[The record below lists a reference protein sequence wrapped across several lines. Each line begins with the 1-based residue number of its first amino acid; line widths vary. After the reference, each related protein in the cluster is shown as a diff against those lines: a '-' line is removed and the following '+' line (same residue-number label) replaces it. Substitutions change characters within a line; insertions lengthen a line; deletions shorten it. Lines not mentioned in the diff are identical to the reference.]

1 MKTLYTMHKTVLVII
16 LVCLT
21 AFSGNA
27 WGADY
32 TCSFTTLT
40 EGDNISSYTASHTHT
55 AGGVTWTVYGNQ
67 SLNESDIR
75 VGGKNTTATNRTLT
89 SGQIP
94 IAVKKFTI
102 NHLGTGNGKSSEIT
116 INSIKLEVAN
126 NSSFTSADVI
136 TKNNPS
142 VSSSGLLDYTPTT
155 GTSWAA
161 NSYYRVTVNYQITGT
176 NNCYI
181 KISSFVCTEYAV
193 PHTVTFNAQGGT
205 CATSSLEEASARAGV
220 TLPAASPSTSCTAEG
235 WGFYGWATAQCS
247 SSTTTAPT
255 IVGKAG
261 DTYYPSTDITLH
273 AVYAKGEYTK
283 ETSAITAGGKYLIV
297 ANSGGSNYIMTN
309 TYSTYEVEDDEYGQL
324 AGKQI
329 DETNTTNHTYSAVDI
344 SPNYVFT
351 IVTASSVEVNTGDW
365 MIENVVDENYLSVD
379 YEDIYLSYAS
389 MSSGRDGNTITLGEG
404 GTWQIENAYNSGA
417 NKLYYDASENQFQSN
432 STASNLLL
440 YKETIT
446 PTYYSN
452 PTCCEDDPTIG
463 GTAQLKTSGTFS
475 LGQVDVE
482 CTSATV
488 QSNCEWTDYGFIWS
502 ESVNTT
508 ATLQLNSDGSAPS
521 GVTKVQVGTSGD
533 ASSFNGSLEK
543 SSFETG
549 HTYYYRAY
557 VKNCYYDGS
566 YVYSNTSTLASFTP
580 YTISYNNNGESGTID
595 TKVVNTGGSVTLSD
609 GTGFTKDHY
618 HIDHWALNSAEGAS
632 HAKGSTYSSITANAT
647 FYAIWAI
654 NTHTFIWS
662 FNGGSSSETAGEDY
676 TDDNDE
682 MEYGATITYPSSS
695 SMSKTGYTFTG
706 WSTTTTTMPDE
717 DLDIS
722 ANWSAVNYD
731 VTYHLN
737 GGTGV
742 LDRTYTIETA
752 TFSLATPTKEG
763 YQFAGWYANSDLST
777 GGVQTQI
784 TVGSTGDKEYWAKWT
799 ANTYKVQFNANGG
812 TGSMSDQNFT
822 YDAPKKALSANTFTP
837 ATGKYFAGWSTTS
850 SGDVEYTDK
859 QSVNNLTTT
868 NSATV
873 KLYAVWA
880 DHTYTNYRTNCVER
894 YDITLDDGEV
904 ATTYNGSAKVK
915 ENGTTLVKLVAPMK
929 TGYTLTG
936 YYTAKSGGVLIADK
950 DGNLKENVTVSTD
963 DWTDGDGKWV
973 LGDGATFYA
982 YWSAKT
988 YTITLDAVGGS
999 SGSESVTL
1007 TYKSG
1012 SHDGITNPTKTG
1024 YDFGGW
1030 YSGVGGTGTLVI
1042 NSSGTLQNSV
1052 TIETIGW
1059 TDASG
1064 NWILD
1069 GTATLYAKWTEKTT
1083 TVSFNQNS
1091 GTGGQT
1097 SNLTATYA
1105 ATMPAI
1111 SGTPTRAGYYFG
1123 GYYDGEGGTGT
1134 QYYTAAGASARSWD
1148 KDNASLTLYA
1158 RWYGDLKAWCDPD
1171 NISITGDVHLTSYK
1185 DIYVNSTAAAGN
1197 LINFSCS
1204 ELGSATAIEVAYLNA
1219 DAADAEVAKESSLFR
1234 LCDGSDYS
1242 AADNIDIAA
1251 SRALDKNFSIKYQPS
1266 TFNQLDNYKLQLKLK
1281 NGDLVLKT
1289 ITSDAI
1295 LHGRALP
1302 EEFVIAVKNG
1312 DTWVALPND
1321 LATTLGD
1328 QSDIAPTAI
1337 VVDNATTPTQADYA
1351 PANAVYKV
1359 IAKKNDGHRSSIR
1372 LTATGS
1378 NYLRGSST
1386 ADNSKLCLSTS
1397 NYDDEDWYLKSSN
1410 LSVYEIAFD
1419 PTTVPAKKMGLYT
1432 KSTRTYMGYSSTQTN
1447 ANIYLLPIE
1456 TKYAVIEA
1464 SPTDWSKNALAV
1476 TAEEA
1481 GEATQ
1486 VEGRIEDGTPTS
1498 KVTLSSEGSDHTAEF
1513 SKDEVDFSGKEG
1525 QNLLLLWYNG
1535 SGELVGGSQI
1545 TIPRIMSATGTEES
1559 WADFAVTPTINDIVV
1574 LKKPIT
1580 ITGNAQAKKV
1590 VIDQSEGNTGKLVIE
1605 AGKSLVVAEKVIVN
1619 NGTTFV
1625 PTSENDL
1632 IISSSKTEGLGG
1644 LVMGNHDGTDKAT
1657 VYFYTKSHGASGSRS
1672 SVSQYV
1678 GTPFGNSPVMVYQ
1691 FYNSWMYK
1699 LGYNGSGDITGW
1711 TRVNGGE
1718 GLVAFDGYCVISAD
1732 GEDHFYEM
1740 SGDLCSSENVEKEL
1754 MYGKDNTEN
1763 MLANSWMAPI
1773 RISEFDPENDFTNVE
1788 ATIYIF
1794 NSGSPEDYVTNN
1806 GGSSFGS
1813 LAGQYSTYTVGTAG
1827 DAVIPAMQSFSVY
1840 ATGADPKITL
1850 NHKRLVYDPAVAGT
1864 ASIIPNKAPQ
1874 RISAKSEEMELLK
1887 LRVSSTSGWGDEVK
1901 IYTHEEFSEGFEN
1914 GWDGRKMEGSSS
1926 APQIYALSSDGNMAI
1941 NCIPD
1946 LEGSQLGFKA
1956 GKTDDTYTLSF
1967 EYSENAEPLYL
1978 LDVTN
1983 NAYTRVL
1990 NNNSYTFTTRD
2001 KIDHTRFVLTH
2012 YFAPSIT
2019 TGVDDTKHEGPKAHK
2034 LMIDGILYIIRD
2046 GRIYSAEGSLVK

>member
-1 MKTLYTMHKTVLVII
+1 MSIAKRIVMVVAMALV
-16 LVCLT
+16 V
-21 AFSGNA
+21 GNV
-27 WGADY
+27 WGADKTTTWTATSGGLGSDIGSGTIY
-32 TCSFTTLT
+32 TTVSGTSAKQAWTYTRTLSS
-40 EGDNISSYTASHTHT
+40 GSSYTGWTSNCIQLGKNGGVENLTLTTSNILGTIKSVSVECSSYTGSHEVAITVGGTSYLASTAT
-55 AGGVTWTVYGNQ
+55 ASWTTVSAKSGTGTSSGTITISFTGGTRALYIKSISVTYTPPAYTVTFDAGGGTFDDPS
-67 SLNESDIR
+67 SLE
-75 VGGKNTTATNRTLT
+75 
-89 SGQIP
+89 
-94 IAVKKFTI
+94 
-102 NHLGTGNGKSSEIT
+102 TGN
-116 INSIKLEVAN
+116 KLTE
-126 NSSFTSADVI
+126 
-136 TKNNPS
+136 
-142 VSSSGLLDYTPTT
+142 SSSGAGIILP
-155 GTSWAA
+155 
-161 NSYYRVTVNYQITGT
+161 
-176 NNCYI
+176 
-181 KISSFVCTEYAV
+181 
-193 PHTVTFNAQGGT
+193 
-205 CATSSLEEASARAGV
+205 ATSPSIACTYEEWSL
-220 TLPAASPSTSCTAEG
+220 
-235 WGFYGWATAQCS
+235 YGWATTSCS
-247 SSTTTAPT
+247 SSTTTTPA

-261 DTYYPSTDITLH
+261 DRYYPGSNETIY
-273 AVYAKGEYTK
+273 AVYAKGEFTK
-283 ETSAITAGGKYLIV
+283 ETSSITPGSKYLIV
-297 ANSGGSNYIMTN
+297 ANSGGKNYIMKSSSADFREDGEGFYGMETAQIN
-309 TYSTYEVEDDEYGQL
+309 ETSAGKYNIKDVDGTWCYTIEGTAGAYYIRDVVNSSSKNYADITISQWWGCSKYTSDTYTITASDGFWTIMNNDDDEGDYFYLGFYEED
-324 AGKQI
+324 AAFYTF
-329 DETNTTNHTYSAVDI
+329 DEGSDV
-344 SPNYVFT
+344 
-351 IVTASSVEVNTGDW
+351 
-365 MIENVVDENYLSVD
+365 
-379 YEDIYLSYAS
+379 
-389 MSSGRDGNTITLGEG
+389 
-404 GTWQIENAYNSGA
+404 
-417 NKLYYDASENQFQSN
+417 
-432 STASNLLL
+432 LL
-440 YKETIT
+440 YRETV
-446 PTYYSN
+446 PATYFSN
-452 PTCCEDDPTIG
+452 PECCETAPVIG
-463 GTAQLKTSGTFS
+463 GTAQLKAGGTYS
-475 LGQVDVE
+475 LTRVDVE

-488 QSNCEWTDYGFIWS
+488 QDNCEWKDYGFIWS
-502 ESVNTT
+502 ESKNAVGTLVLNADGTMPDGVN
-508 ATLQLNSDGSAPS
+508 
-521 GVTKVQVGTSGD
+521 KVQCGTSGD

-557 VKNCYYDGS
+557 AKNCYYDGS
-566 YVYSNTSTLASFTP
+566 YVYSNSLSLPSFTP
-580 YTISYNNNGESGTID
+580 YAVSYDNNGGTGSIAPQI
-595 TKVVNTGGSVTLSD
+595 VNTGGSITLSD
-609 GTGFTKDHY
+609 GTGFAAPTGY
-618 HIDHWALNSAEGAS
+618 HFDHWALNSTNGSSYTAS
-632 HAKGSTYSSITANAT
+632 QSYSSITADAT

-654 NTHTFIWS
+654 NSHTLAWNFT
-662 FNGGSSSETAGEDY
+662 GGSSSETAGTHYTAAGTKDY
-676 TDDNDE
+676 GT
-682 MEYGATITYPSSS
+682 ALSYPSSG
-695 SMSKTGYTFTG
+695 SMSRTGYTFAG
-706 WSTTTTTMPDE
+706 WSTDASTMPDN
-717 DLDIS
+717 DLTITASWNTIS
-722 ANWSAVNYD
+722 YD
-731 VTYHLN
+731 VTYHPN
-737 GGTGV
+737 GGSDV
-742 LDRTYTIETA
+742 SDRTYTIETA
-752 TFSLATPTKEG
+752 TFSLPTPSKTG
-763 YQFAGWYANSDLST
+763 YTFGGWYDNSSCT
-777 GGVQTQI
+777 GVAVSSI
-784 TVGSTGDKEYWAKWT
+784 TVGSTGNREYWAKWT
-799 ANTYKVQFNANGG
+799 ANTYTVVFNKNGG
-812 TGSMSDQNFT
+812 QGDNMSNQGFT
-822 YDAPKKALSANTFTP
+822 YDAPAKALSRNEYTP
-837 ATGKYFAGWSTTS
+837 AAGSHKYFAGWATSTSRASAGTV
-850 SGDVEYTDK
+850 DYADQAEVR
-859 QSVNNLTTT
+859 NLTSTANGT
-868 NSATV
+868 YN
-873 KLYAVWA
+873 LYAVWKA
-880 DHTYTNYRTNCVER
+880 HTYTNYRTTCITR

-904 ATTYNGSAKVK
+904 ATTNNGSAQVSA
-915 ENGTTLVKLVAPMK
+915 NGTKLAKMVAPTK
-929 TGYTLTG
+929 TGYTLKG
-936 YYTAKSGGVLIADK
+936 YYTAKSDGYKIADLEGVLQA
-950 DGNLKENVTVSTD
+950 GVSVSETE
-963 DWTDGDGKWV
+963 WTNSGGQWVKGGD
-973 LGDGATFYA
+973 ATFYA
-982 YWSAKT
+982 QWDVNT
-988 YTITLDAVGGS
+988 YDITLNREGAEDGD
-999 SGSESVTL
+999 ESVTL
-1007 TYKSG
+1007 TYNSNG
-1012 SHDGITNPTKTG
+1012 HDAITNPSKVG
-1024 YDFGGW
+1024 YTFGGW
-1030 YSGVGGTGTLVI
+1030 YSGIGGTGTLVI
-1042 NSSGTLQNSV
+1042 DANGVLQNSV
-1052 TIETIGW
+1052 TIETVNW

-1064 NWILD
+1064 NWIKD
-1069 GTATLYAKWTEKTT
+1069 GTATLYAKWTVIQTT
-1083 TVSFNQNS
+1083 LSFNQNS
-1091 GTGGQT
+1091 GEDGQT

-1123 GYYDGEGGTGT
+1123 GYYDGAGGTGT

-1148 KDNASLTLYA
+1148 KDDASLTLYA

-1185 DIYVNSTAAAGN
+1185 DIYVNSTAEAGN

-1242 AADNIDIAA
+1242 AADNINIAA
-1251 SRALDKNFSIKYQPS
+1251 SRALDKDFSIKYQPS

-1386 ADNSKLCLSTS
+1386 ADNSKLCLATN

-1419 PTTVPAKKMGLYT
+1419 PTTEPAKKMGLYT

-1464 SPTDWSKNALAV
+1464 SPTEWSKNALAV
-1476 TAEEA
+1476 TAEA
-1481 GEATQ
+1481 NEATQ

-1535 SGELVGGSQI
+1535 SDELVGGSQI

-1559 WADFAVTPTINDIVV
+1559 WADFAVTPTVNDIVV

-1580 ITGNAQAKKV
+1580 ITGNAQAKRV

-1754 MYGKDNTEN
+1754 MYGTDNTEN

-1773 RISEFDPENDFTNVE
+1773 RIREFDPENDFTNVE

-1806 GGSSFGS
+1806 GGSSSGS
-1813 LAGQYSTYTVGTAG
+1813 LAGQYSTYTIGTAG

-1926 APQIYALSSDGNMAI
+1926 APQIYALSSEGNMAI